1 MVCVLVPFFGVFVCA
16 SASVDQSVSCSSHFR
31 NTHFEKVTKL
41 EAAAFCIFVTNPV
54 FSSGVSSL
62 LFVLLCARERNA
74 SGAGGK
80 TELIK
85 EKKRPSG
92 EVFSFFCF
100 VWGRFSRFFG
110 VLCCAG

>member
-1 MVCVLVPFFGVFVCA
+1 
-16 SASVDQSVSCSSHFR
+16 VDQSVSCSSHFR
-31 NTHFEKVTKL
+31 NTHFEKVTKP
-41 EAAAFCIFVTNPV
+41 EAAALCIFVTNPV

-85 EKKRPSG
+85 EKKRRSG
-92 EVFSFFCF
+92 EVFSFVLFGCVFHGFLGFC
-100 VWGRFSRFFG
+100 V
-110 VLCCAG
+110 VLGEAGGLQWVARG